1 MEYCV
6 METNKRVR
14 AVTERRPQRSLLGP
28 PPLIPGE
35 KRVDYQELERRIA
48 AAVKPEGIIEE
59 ICLRDVVDLTWD
71 IQRMRRLKAE
81 FLTSVQAQG
90 VRHVL
95 NQILRYEE
103 GPSALA
109 NEWDGRDPQAIKR
122 VDDLLSAKGLSM
134 DVAVARALASNI
146 SPFERIDAMISN
158 LEARR
163 NAALRELERRRASLA
178 LTLRRATDDVLDAEF
193 EDVAPAHL
201 SQRDVA

>member
-1 MEYCV
+1 

-14 AVTERRPQRSLLGP
+14 AVTERRPQRSLPGP

-59 ICLRDVVDLTWD
+59 IWVRDVVDLTWD

-146 SPFERIDAMISN
+146 GPFERIDAMISN

-163 NAALRELERRRASLA
+163 NAALRELERHRASFASA
-178 LTLRRATDDVLDAEF
+178 LSRATDDVLDAEF
-193 EDVAPAHL
+193 EDVAPAHS

>member
-1 MEYCV
+1 
-6 METNKRVR
+6 
-14 AVTERRPQRSLLGP
+14 
-28 PPLIPGE
+28 
-35 KRVDYQELERRIA
+35 
-48 AAVKPEGIIEE
+48 
-59 ICLRDVVDLTWD
+59 
-71 IQRMRRLKAE
+71 MRRLKAE

-146 SPFERIDAMISN
+146 SPFERIDAIISN

-163 NAALRELERRRASLA
+163 NAALHELERHRASLA
-178 LTLRRATDDVLDAEF
+178 SALRGATDDVLDAEF
-193 EDVAPAHL
+193 EDIAPAH
-201 SQRDVA
+201 SRQRDVA

>member
-1 MEYCV
+1 

-14 AVTERRPQRSLLGP
+14 AVTERRPQRSLPGP

-59 ICLRDVVDLTWD
+59 IWVRDVVDLTWD

-193 EDVAPAHL
+193 EDIAPAH
-201 SQRDVA
+201 SRQRDVA